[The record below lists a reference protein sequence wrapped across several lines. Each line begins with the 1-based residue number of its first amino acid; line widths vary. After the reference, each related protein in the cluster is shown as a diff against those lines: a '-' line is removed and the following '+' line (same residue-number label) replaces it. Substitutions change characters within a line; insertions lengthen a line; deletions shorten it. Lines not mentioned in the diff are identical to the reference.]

1 MRPSHNIGAEY
12 TMVYSIRDVT
22 RGQTPVMG
30 AVVYSLK
37 CKNVKYDYRLLSDL
51 CCVLFLSII

>member
-37 CKNVKYDYRLLSDL
+37 YYNK
-51 CCVLFLSII
+51 I

>member
-30 AVVYSLK
+30 AVIYFIYRYFYVYY
-37 CKNVKYDYRLLSDL
+37 N
-51 CCVLFLSII
+51 I